1 MTLQPETVRELT
13 IAGAGAVV
21 LPSILEEQIVRE
33 MIQHGHRPSFEERQ
47 VEAEGS
53 AKLEDVYN
61 GGVHGYLQT
70 LGMLK
75 KCTGVPIIANL
86 NGCDHGR
93 WLEFASRLEAAG
105 ADAIELSIHLAG
117 RKSFRKWSAFWPPL
131 LQPTLQVRTLVWM
144 GEL

>member
-1 MTLQPETVRELT
+1 MHTDVTTSFMGIKLRSPLIIGACPITCKPETVRELT

-33 MIQHGHRPSFEERQ
+33 MIQHGDQPSFEERQ

-61 GGVHGYLQT
+61 GGIHGYLQT

-75 KCTGVPIIANL
+75 KCTGIPIIANL
-86 NGCDHGR
+86 NGCGHGC
-93 WLEFASRLEAAG
+93 WLDFATRLEAAG
-105 ADAIELSIHLAG
+105 ADAIELSIDANISDPK
-117 RKSFRKWSAFWPPL
+117 R
-131 LQPTLQVRTLVWM
+131 
-144 GEL
+144 